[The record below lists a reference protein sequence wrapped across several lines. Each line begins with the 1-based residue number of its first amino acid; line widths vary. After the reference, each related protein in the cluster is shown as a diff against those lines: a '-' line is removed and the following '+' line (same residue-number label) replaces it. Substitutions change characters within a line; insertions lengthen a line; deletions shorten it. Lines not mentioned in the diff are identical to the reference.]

1 MSIDRQSKYVI
12 VLWGILEGIT
22 VFSSAYT
29 SNYLPYRD
37 VWASYLKFSSS
48 DAFLGSVLGI
58 LISIYALAL
67 PLTINTVSDKL
78 APYGDKEITQW
89 FKNKWEVYY
98 QRVFIPFLIGYI
110 IILLFA
116 NINKGFGCLVVLGF
130 SLYTLIMTYRY
141 FRTIINISSDTAN
154 EIITWSAEIA
164 KSKLK

>member
-1 MSIDRQSKYVI
+1 I

-22 VFSSAYT
+22 IFFGAYIGD
-29 SNYLPYRD
+29 YIPYR
-37 VWASYLKFSSS
+37 VAWSKYLEFVSS
-48 DAFLGSVLGI
+48 DTFLASVLGM

-78 APYGDKEITQW
+78 APYGDNEIVKW

-98 QRVFIPFLIGYI
+98 QRVFLPFFIGYI

-116 NINKGFGCLVVLGF
+116 DINNGFGCLVVLGF
-130 SLYTLIMTYRY
+130 SLYTLIMSYKY
-141 FRTIINISSDTAN
+141 FRTIINISFDT
-154 EIITWSAEIA
+154 ETRIIDWSAEIA